1 MESMYLII
9 TTAPKHEDAKKLAD
23 LAIERNMAACAQI
36 QSVCTSSYRWQG
48 QIETATEYPVH
59 FKTNEA
65 NKQPLMNLLK
75 QNHPYDVPEIICIK
89 MDDVDSDY
97 AEWLNAQINSKN
109 D

>member
-1 MESMYLII
+1 MDSIYLII
-9 TTAPKHEDAKKLAD
+9 TTVAKEEDAKKLAS
-23 LAIERNMAACAQI
+23 LAIEKNMAACAQI
-36 QSVCTSSYRWQG
+36 QSQCTSTYRWQG

-65 NKQPLMNLLK
+65 NKQTLMSMLK

-89 MDDVDSDY
+89 VDEVESDY
-97 AEWLNAQINSKN
+97 AEWLNAQISSKN

>member
-1 MESMYLII
+1 MESIYLII
-9 TTAPKHEDAKKLAD
+9 TTVAKEEDANKLAN
-23 LAIERNMAACAQI
+23 LAIEKNMAACAQI
-36 QSVCTSSYRWQG
+36 QSQCTSTYRRHG

-65 NKQPLMNLLK
+65 NKQTLMSMLK

-89 MDDVDSDY
+89 VDEVESDY
-97 AEWLNAQINSKN
+97 AEWLNAQISSKN

>member
-1 MESMYLII
+1 MDSIYLII
-9 TTAPKHEDAKKLAD
+9 TTVAKEEDANKLAN
-23 LAIERNMAACAQI
+23 LAIEKNMAACAQI
-36 QSVCTSSYRWQG
+36 QSQCTSTYRWQG

-65 NKQPLMNLLK
+65 NKQTLMRMLK

-89 MDDVDSDY
+89 VDEVDSDY
-97 AEWLNAQINSKN
+97 ADWLNAQITNKN